1 MPQPSLYYSIRLVF
15 VCAVLG
21 LAACKREG
29 GDEKAKGVDGKPAVE
44 VKIPVEVA
52 LVNRESISSN
62 FQGTAALEAEA
73 VAQVVARTGGV
84 ILQIMV
90 EEGEQVQRG
99 ALLARLE
106 NDRQRLSLAQA
117 SANLRKVQNDMKRQ
131 TELFNRKLIG
141 SGVFE
146 QLKFDLE
153 TQKASYDIAA
163 LELSYT
169 EIRAPISGTLSQR
182 LVKLGNQI
190 NSGQTLFRIDDFDPL
205 EARVAVPERDM
216 QAIKAGQPVQM
227 LVDAMPGTVFIGV
240 VGRVS
245 PVVDPKTGTFDVIA
259 LFKDPSKTLRSGM
272 FGRVN
277 IVTATHDNTLVI
289 PRVAL
294 LTEDGKSAVYV
305 VAGGRVARK
314 SVQVGFTGD
323 GRSEILE
330 GLNAGDQVITLG
342 QNAVREGSLVE
353 VVNAA
358 KAVEMAKSIAV
369 PSIPNAGIPNAGTP
383 NTGKPDPAQPE
394 VAAAPAGETAKA
406 K

>member
-1 MPQPSLYYSIRLVF
+1 MSQPSLHYSIRLFF
-15 VCAVLG
+15 VCSVLA
-21 LAACKREG
+21 LAACKRDG
-29 GDEKAKGVDGKPAVE
+29 GDEKAKGADAKPAAE

-73 VAQVVARTGGV
+73 VAQVVAKTGGV
-84 ILQIMV
+84 ILQIRV
-90 EEGEQVQRG
+90 EEGDQVQRG
-99 ALLARLE
+99 TLLAQLE

-153 TQKASYDIAA
+153 TQKASYDIAV

-190 NSGQTLFRIDDFDPL
+190 NIGQTLFRIDDFDPL

-227 LVDAMPGTVFIGV
+227 LVDAMPGKVFIGA

-259 LFKDPSKTLRSGM
+259 QFNDPSQTLRSGM

-277 IVTATHDNTLVI
+277 IVTATHDNTLVV

-294 LTEDGKSAVYV
+294 LTEDGTSAVYV
-305 VAGGRVARK
+305 VVGGRVARK
-314 SVQVGFTGD
+314 SVSVGFTGD
-323 GRSEILE
+323 GRSEILT
-330 GLNAGDQVITLG
+330 GLTAGDQVITLG

-358 KAVEMAKSIAV
+358 KAVELAK
-369 PSIPNAGIPNAGTP
+369 PGTTP
-383 NTGKPDPAQPE
+383 KVVVPDPAKPE
-394 VAAAPAGETAKA
+394 VAEAPADESAKA

>member
-1 MPQPSLYYSIRLVF
+1 MSQRSSYYSLR
-15 VCAVLG
+15 VLFACSILA
-21 LAACKREG
+21 LAACKRDG
-29 GDEKAKGVDGKPAVE
+29 GDEKGKSEGDKPAAE

-73 VAQVVARTGGV
+73 VAQVVAKTSGV
-84 ILQIMV
+84 VLRILV
-90 EEGEQVQRG
+90 EEGDQVTRG
-99 ALLARLE
+99 ALLAQLE

-117 SANLRKVQNDMKRQ
+117 SANLRKVQNDLKRQ

-146 QLKFDLE
+146 QMKFDLE

-190 NSGQTLFRIDDFDPL
+190 NVGQTLFRIDDFDPL

-227 LVDAMPGTVFIGV
+227 LVDAMPGKVFIGT

-259 LFKDPSKTLRSGM
+259 QFNDASQTLRSGM

-277 IVTATHDNTLVI
+277 IVTATHDNTLVV

-294 LTEDGKSAVYV
+294 LTEDGTAAVYV

-323 GRSEILE
+323 GRSEILT
-330 GLNAGDQVITLG
+330 GLAAGDQVITLG

-358 KAVEMAKSIAV
+358 KAVELAKPVA
-369 PSIPNAGIPNAGTP
+369 
-383 NTGKPDPAQPE
+383 KPE
-394 VAAAPAGETAKA
+394 VAAAPAGEAATAK
-406 K
+406 

>member
-1 MPQPSLYYSIRLVF
+1 MSQVSWHYSFRLLF
-15 VCAVLG
+15 ACSILA
-21 LAACKREG
+21 LAACKRDG
-29 GDEKAKGVDGKPAVE
+29 GDEKSKGADAKPAAE

-52 LVNRESISSN
+52 LANRESISAN

-73 VAQVVARTGGV
+73 VAQVVAKTGGV
-84 ILQIMV
+84 ILRILV
-90 EEGEQVQRG
+90 EEGDQVTRG
-99 ALLARLE
+99 TLMAQLE
-106 NDRQRLSLAQA
+106 NDRQRLNLAQA

-153 TQKASYDIAA
+153 TQKASYDIAV

-190 NSGQTLFRIDDFDPL
+190 NIGQPLFRIDDFDPL

-216 QAIKAGQPVQM
+216 QAIKAGQSVQM
-227 LVDAMPGTVFIGV
+227 LVDAMPGKVFIGA

-259 LFKDPSKTLRSGM
+259 QFKDPSQTLRSGM

-277 IVTATHDNTLVI
+277 IVTATHENTLVV

-294 LTEDGKSAVYV
+294 LTEDGTSAVYV

-330 GLNAGDQVITLG
+330 GLKAGDQVITLG

-358 KAVEMAKSIAV
+358 KAVELAK
-369 PSIPNAGIPNAGTP
+369 PTP
-383 NTGKPDPAQPE
+383 KPTAPDTSKPE
-394 VAAAPAGETAKA
+394 VAEAPASETAKA

>member
-1 MPQPSLYYSIRLVF
+1 MSQPILHYSARLLF
-15 VCAVLG
+15 VCSILA
-21 LAACKREG
+21 LAACKGKG
-29 GDEKAKGVDGKPAVE
+29 GDEQAKGGDTKPAVE

-52 LVNRESISSN
+52 LANRESISSN

-73 VAQVVARTGGV
+73 VAQVVAKTGGV
-84 ILQIMV
+84 ILQILV
-90 EEGEQVQRG
+90 EEGQPVQRG
-99 ALLARLE
+99 AVLARLE

-117 SANLRKVQNDMKRQ
+117 NANLRKIENDMKRQ

-190 NSGQTLFRIDDFDPL
+190 NIGQTLFRIDDFDPL

-227 LVDAMPGTVFIGV
+227 LVDAMPGKVFIGA

-259 LFKDPSKTLRSGM
+259 QFKDATQSLRSGM

-277 IVTATHDNTLVI
+277 IVTATHENTLVV

-294 LTEDGKSAVYV
+294 LSEDGTSAVYV

-314 SVQVGFTGD
+314 TVKVGFTGD
-323 GRSEILE
+323 GRSEILD
-330 GLNAGDQVITLG
+330 GLKAGDQVITLG

-358 KAVEMAKSIAV
+358 KAVEMAKPAAV
-369 PSIPNAGIPNAGTP
+369 PNA
-383 NTGKPDPAQPE
+383 GKPDPAPAE
-394 VAAAPAGETAKA
+394 VAAAPAGEPAKA

>member
-1 MPQPSLYYSIRLVF
+1 MSQSSLYATIRLVF
-15 VCAVLG
+15 ACSVLA

-29 GDEKAKGVDGKPAVE
+29 GDSQAKGADAKPAVE
-44 VKIPVEVA
+44 VKIPVEIA
-52 LVNRESISSN
+52 LVNRESISAN

-73 VAQVVARTGGV
+73 VAQVVAKTGGV
-84 ILQIMV
+84 ILQILV
-90 EEGEQVQRG
+90 EEGQHVERG

-117 SANLRKVQNDMKRQ
+117 NANLRKIQNDMKRQ

-216 QAIKAGQPVQM
+216 QSIKAGQPVQM
-227 LVDAMPGTVFIGV
+227 LVDAMPGTVFIGT

-259 LFKDPSKTLRSGM
+259 QFKDASETLRSGM

-277 IVTATHDNTLVI
+277 IVTATHDNALVI

-294 LTEDGKSAVYV
+294 LSEDGTSAVYV

-314 SVQVGFTGD
+314 SVKVGFTGD
-323 GRSEILE
+323 GRSEILD
-330 GLNAGDQVITLG
+330 GLSAGDQVITLG

-358 KAVEMAKSIAV
+358 KAVEMAKPTTGVA
-369 PSIPNAGIPNAGTP
+369 PSAAPTSAPAAEVA
-383 NTGKPDPAQPE
+383 KPE
-394 VAAAPAGETAKA
+394 AAAPVDESAKA

>member
-1 MPQPSLYYSIRLVF
+1 MSQPSLYRYARLLLI
-15 VCAVLG
+15 CSVLA

-29 GDEKAKGVDGKPAVE
+29 GDEKAKGADAKPAAE

-52 LVNRESISSN
+52 LANRESISSN

-73 VAQVVARTGGV
+73 VAQVVAKTGGV

-90 EEGEQVQRG
+90 EEGQQVARG
-99 ALLARLE
+99 TVLARLE

-190 NSGQTLFRIDDFDPL
+190 NIGQTLFRIDDFDPL

-216 QAIKAGQPVQM
+216 QAIKAGQSVQM
-227 LVDAMPGTVFIGV
+227 LVDAMPGKVFIGA

-259 LFKDPSKTLRSGM
+259 QFKDPSQTLRSGM

-277 IVTATHDNTLVI
+277 IVTATHENTLVV

-294 LTEDGKSAVYV
+294 LTEDGTSAVYV

-330 GLNAGDQVITLG
+330 GLKAGDQVITLG

-358 KAVEMAKSIAV
+358 KAVELAK
-369 PSIPNAGIPNAGTP
+369 PTP
-383 NTGKPDPAQPE
+383 KPTAPDTSKSE
-394 VAAAPAGETAKA
+394 VAEAPASETAKA

>member
-1 MPQPSLYYSIRLVF
+1 MSQPTLYHSVRLLLVCSIL
-15 VCAVLG
+15 A
-21 LAACKREG
+21 LAACNREG
-29 GDEKAKGVDGKPAVE
+29 GDEKTKGSDAKPAAE

-52 LVNRESISSN
+52 LANRESISSN

-73 VAQVVARTGGV
+73 VAQVVAKTGGV
-84 ILQIMV
+84 ILQIRV
-90 EEGEQVQRG
+90 EEGQQVQRG
-99 ALLARLE
+99 AVLARLE
-106 NDRQRLSLAQA
+106 NDRQRLNLAQA
-117 SANLRKVQNDMKRQ
+117 SANLRKIQNDMKRQ

-153 TQKASYDIAA
+153 TQKTSYDIAV

-190 NSGQTLFRIDDFDPL
+190 NVGQTLFRIDDFDPL

-216 QAIKAGQPVQM
+216 QAIKAGQSVQM
-227 LVDAMPGTVFIGV
+227 LVDAMPGKVF
-240 VGRVS
+240 VGAVARVS

-259 LFKDPSKTLRSGM
+259 QFNDPSQTLRSGM

-294 LTEDGKSAVYV
+294 LTEDGTSAVYV

-314 SVQVGFTGD
+314 SVQVGFTAD
-323 GRSEILE
+323 GRSEILD
-330 GLNAGDQVITLG
+330 GLTDGDQVITLG

-358 KAVEMAKSIAV
+358 KAVELAK
-369 PSIPNAGIPNAGTP
+369 PSAALAARPASTSAI
-383 NTGKPDPAQPE
+383 KPDPVQPE
-394 VAAAPAGETAKA
+394 AAAAPADESTKA

>member
-1 MPQPSLYYSIRLVF
+1 MSQRSLYYSIR
-15 VCAVLG
+15 VLFACSILA
-21 LAACKREG
+21 LAACKRDG
-29 GDEKAKGVDGKPAVE
+29 GDDKAKGEGDKPAAE

-73 VAQVVARTGGV
+73 VAQVVAKTSGV
-84 ILQIMV
+84 VLRILV
-90 EEGEQVQRG
+90 EEGDQVTRG
-99 ALLARLE
+99 ALLAQLE

-117 SANLRKVQNDMKRQ
+117 SANLRKVQNDLKRQ

-153 TQKASYDIAA
+153 TQKASYDIAV

-190 NSGQTLFRIDDFDPL
+190 NLGQTLFRIDDFDPL

-227 LVDAMPGTVFIGV
+227 LVDAMPDKVFVGT

-259 LFKDPSKTLRSGM
+259 QFNDASQTLRSGM

-277 IVTATHDNTLVI
+277 IVTATHDNTLVV

-294 LTEDGKSAVYV
+294 LTEDGAAAVYV

-314 SVQVGFTGD
+314 SVRVGFTGD

-330 GLNAGDQVITLG
+330 GLTAGDQVITLG
-342 QNAVREGSLVE
+342 QNAVREGSLVA

-358 KAVEMAKSIAV
+358 KAVELAKPV
-369 PSIPNAGIPNAGTP
+369 VV
-383 NTGKPDPAQPE
+383 KPE
-394 VAAAPAGETAKA
+394 VAAAPAGEPAKA

>member
-1 MPQPSLYYSIRLVF
+1 MSQPSWHYSFRLLF
-15 VCAVLG
+15 VCSILA
-21 LAACKREG
+21 LAACKRDG
-29 GDEKAKGVDGKPAVE
+29 GDEKAKGADAKPAAE

-73 VAQVVARTGGV
+73 VAQVVAKTGGV
-84 ILQIMV
+84 ILKILV
-90 EEGEQVQRG
+90 EEGEQVSRG
-99 ALLARLE
+99 ALMAQLE
-106 NDRQRLSLAQA
+106 NDRQRLNLAQA

-153 TQKASYDIAA
+153 TQKASYDIAV

-190 NSGQTLFRIDDFDPL
+190 NLGQTLFRIDDFDPL

-227 LVDAMPGTVFIGV
+227 LVDAMPGKVFIGT

-259 LFKDPSKTLRSGM
+259 QFNDASQTLRSGM

-277 IVTATHDNTLVI
+277 IVTATHNDTLVV

-294 LTEDGKSAVYV
+294 LTEDGSAAVYI

-314 SVQVGFTGD
+314 SVRVGFTGD

-330 GLNAGDQVITLG
+330 GLTAGDQVITLG

-358 KAVEMAKSIAV
+358 KAVELAKPVAKPEIAAV
-369 PSIPNAGIPNAGTP
+369 PASE
-383 NTGKPDPAQPE
+383 PA
-394 VAAAPAGETAKA
+394 TAK
-406 K
+406 

>member
-1 MPQPSLYYSIRLVF
+1 MSQRSLYYSIR
-15 VCAVLG
+15 VLFACSILA
-21 LAACKREG
+21 LAACKRDD
-29 GDEKAKGVDGKPAVE
+29 GDEKAKGEGDKPAAE

-73 VAQVVARTGGV
+73 VAQVVAKTSGV
-84 ILQIMV
+84 VLRILV
-90 EEGEQVQRG
+90 EEGDQVTRG
-99 ALLARLE
+99 ALLAQLE

-117 SANLRKVQNDMKRQ
+117 SANLRKVQNDLKRQ

-153 TQKASYDIAA
+153 TQKASYDIAV

-190 NSGQTLFRIDDFDPL
+190 NLGQTLFRIDDFDPL

-227 LVDAMPGTVFIGV
+227 LVDAMPGKVFIGT

-259 LFKDPSKTLRSGM
+259 QFNDASQTLRSGM

-277 IVTATHDNTLVI
+277 IVTATHDNTLVV

-294 LTEDGKSAVYV
+294 LTEDGTAAVYV

-323 GRSEILE
+323 GRSEILT
-330 GLNAGDQVITLG
+330 GLAAGDQVITLG

-358 KAVEMAKSIAV
+358 KALAKPVVA
-369 PSIPNAGIPNAGTP
+369 
-383 NTGKPDPAQPE
+383 KPE
-394 VAAAPAGETAKA
+394 VAAASAGEPATAK
-406 K
+406 

>member
-1 MPQPSLYYSIRLVF
+1 MSQPTWHYSIRVLLA
-15 VCAVLG
+15 CAILA
-21 LAACKREG
+21 LAACKRDA
-29 GDEKAKGVDGKPAVE
+29 GDEKAKGEDGKPAAE

-73 VAQVVARTGGV
+73 VAQVVAKTGGV
-84 ILQIMV
+84 ILQIRV
-90 EEGEQVQRG
+90 EEGDQVTRG
-99 ALLARLE
+99 ALLAQLE

-169 EIRAPISGTLSQR
+169 QIRAPISGTLSQR

-190 NSGQTLFRIDDFDPL
+190 NVGQALFRIDDFDPL
-205 EARVAVPERDM
+205 EARDAVPERDM
-216 QAIKAGQPVQM
+216 QAIKAGQSVQM
-227 LVDAMPGTVFIGV
+227 LVDAMPGKVFMGT

-259 LFKDPSKTLRSGM
+259 QFNDASQTLRSGM

-277 IVTATHDNTLVI
+277 IVTAVHENTLVV

-294 LTEDGKSAVYV
+294 LTEDGTSAVYV

-314 SVQVGFTGD
+314 SVRVGFTGD

-330 GLNAGDQVITLG
+330 GLTAGDQVITLG

-358 KAVEMAKSIAV
+358 KALELAKPVQAKPEV
-369 PSIPNAGIPNAGTP
+369 TKPEVAKPEVA
-383 NTGKPDPAQPE
+383 KPDVAKPE
-394 VAAAPAGETAKA
+394 VAAGEPATAK
-406 K
+406 

>member
-21 LAACKREG
+21 FAACKREG
-29 GDEKAKGVDGKPAVE
+29 GDDKGKGADAKPAAE

-52 LVNRESISSN
+52 LASRQSISAN

-73 VAQVVARTGGV
+73 VAQVVAKTGGV
-84 ILQIMV
+84 ILQILV
-90 EEGEQVQRG
+90 EE
-99 ALLARLE
+99 
-106 NDRQRLSLAQA
+106 
-117 SANLRKVQNDMKRQ
+117 RQ

-227 LVDAMPGTVFIGV
+227 LVDAMPGTVFMGTLGHV
-240 VGRVS
+240 WSRQYCN
-245 PVVDPKTGTFDVIA
+245 VDP
-259 LFKDPSKTLRSGM
+259 
-272 FGRVN
+272 
-277 IVTATHDNTLVI
+277 
-289 PRVAL
+289 
-294 LTEDGKSAVYV
+294 
-305 VAGGRVARK
+305 
-314 SVQVGFTGD
+314 
-323 GRSEILE
+323 
-330 GLNAGDQVITLG
+330 
-342 QNAVREGSLVE
+342 
-353 VVNAA
+353 
-358 KAVEMAKSIAV
+358 
-369 PSIPNAGIPNAGTP
+369 
-383 NTGKPDPAQPE
+383 
-394 VAAAPAGETAKA
+394 
-406 K
+406 

>member
-1 MPQPSLYYSIRLVF
+1 MSQSALYRSARLLVVCSIL
-15 VCAVLG
+15 A
-21 LAACKREG
+21 LAACKRDG

-73 VAQVVARTGGV
+73 VAQVVAKTGGV

-90 EEGEQVQRG
+90 EEGQLVQRG
-99 ALLARLE
+99 TVLARLE

-190 NSGQTLFRIDDFDPL
+190 NVGQTLFRIDDFDPL

-227 LVDAMPGTVFIGV
+227 LVDAMPGTVFIGS

-259 LFKDPSKTLRSGM
+259 QFKDASQTLRSGM

-277 IVTATHDNTLVI
+277 IVTATHDNTLVV

-294 LTEDGKSAVYV
+294 LTEDGTSAVYV
-305 VAGGRVARK
+305 VAGGRVSRK
-314 SVQVGFTGD
+314 PVKVGFTGD

-330 GLNAGDQVITLG
+330 GLKVGDQVITLG

-358 KAVEMAKSIAV
+358 KAVELATPAV
-369 PSIPNAGIPNAGTP
+369 
-383 NTGKPDPAQPE
+383 KPAPAQPE
-394 VAAAPAGETAKA
+394 VATTPAGEPAKA

>member
-1 MPQPSLYYSIRLVF
+1 MSQRSLHYSIR
-15 VCAVLG
+15 VLFACSILA
-21 LAACKREG
+21 LAACKRDG
-29 GDEKAKGVDGKPAVE
+29 GDEKAKGEDAKPAAE

-73 VAQVVARTGGV
+73 VAQVVAKTGGV
-84 ILQIMV
+84 ILKILV
-90 EEGEQVQRG
+90 EEGDQVSRG
-99 ALLARLE
+99 ALMAQLE
-106 NDRQRLSLAQA
+106 NDRQRLNLAQA

-153 TQKASYDIAA
+153 TQKASYDIAV

-190 NSGQTLFRIDDFDPL
+190 NLGQTLFRIDDFDPL

-227 LVDAMPGTVFIGV
+227 LVDAMPGKVFIGT

-259 LFKDPSKTLRSGM
+259 QFKDASQTLRSGM

-277 IVTATHDNTLVI
+277 IVTASHNDTLVV

-294 LTEDGKSAVYV
+294 LTEDGSAAVYI

-314 SVQVGFTGD
+314 SVRVGFTGD

-330 GLNAGDQVITLG
+330 GLTAGDQVITLG

-358 KAVEMAKSIAV
+358 KAVEAAKPVAKPEIAAV
-369 PSIPNAGIPNAGTP
+369 PASE
-383 NTGKPDPAQPE
+383 PA
-394 VAAAPAGETAKA
+394 TAK
-406 K
+406 

>member
-1 MPQPSLYYSIRLVF
+1 MSQPSLYRYARLLF
-15 VCAVLG
+15 ICSVLA

-29 GDEKAKGVDGKPAVE
+29 GDEKAKGADAKPAAE

-52 LVNRESISSN
+52 LANRESISSN

-73 VAQVVARTGGV
+73 VAQVVAKTGGV

-90 EEGEQVQRG
+90 EEGQQVARG
-99 ALLARLE
+99 TVLARLE

-190 NSGQTLFRIDDFDPL
+190 NIGQTLFRIDDFDPL

-216 QAIKAGQPVQM
+216 QAIKAGQSVQM
-227 LVDAMPGTVFIGV
+227 LVDAMPGKVFIGA

-259 LFKDPSKTLRSGM
+259 QFKDPSQTLRSGM

-277 IVTATHDNTLVI
+277 IVTATHENTLVV

-294 LTEDGKSAVYV
+294 LTEDGTSAVYV
-305 VAGGRVARK
+305 VAGGRVVRK

-330 GLNAGDQVITLG
+330 GLKAGDQVITLG

-358 KAVEMAKSIAV
+358 KAVEVAK
-369 PSIPNAGIPNAGTP
+369 PNMTP
-383 NTGKPDPAQPE
+383 KPTAPDAAKPE
-394 VAAAPAGETAKA
+394 VAEAPAGETAKA

>member
-1 MPQPSLYYSIRLVF
+1 MSQPTLYHSVRLLLVCSIL
-15 VCAVLG
+15 A
-21 LAACKREG
+21 LAACNREG
-29 GDEKAKGVDGKPAVE
+29 GDEKTKGSDAKPAAE

-52 LVNRESISSN
+52 LANRESISSN

-73 VAQVVARTGGV
+73 VAQVVAKTGGV
-84 ILQIMV
+84 ILQIRV
-90 EEGEQVQRG
+90 EEGQQVQRG
-99 ALLARLE
+99 AVLAQLE
-106 NDRQRLSLAQA
+106 NDRQRLNLAQA
-117 SANLRKVQNDMKRQ
+117 SANLRKIQNDMKRQ

-153 TQKASYDIAA
+153 TQKTSYDIAV

-190 NSGQTLFRIDDFDPL
+190 NVGQTLFRIDDFDPL

-216 QAIKAGQPVQM
+216 QAIKAGQSVQM
-227 LVDAMPGTVFIGV
+227 LVDAMPGKVF
-240 VGRVS
+240 VGAVARVS

-259 LFKDPSKTLRSGM
+259 QFNDPSQTLRSGM

-294 LTEDGKSAVYV
+294 LTEDGTSAVYV

-314 SVQVGFTGD
+314 SVQVGFTAD
-323 GRSEILE
+323 GRSEILD
-330 GLNAGDQVITLG
+330 GLTDGDQVITLG

-358 KAVEMAKSIAV
+358 KAVEMAK
-369 PSIPNAGIPNAGTP
+369 PSAALAARPTSSSATP
-383 NTGKPDPAQPE
+383 KPEAAKPE
-394 VAAAPAGETAKA
+394 VAEAPANETAKA